1 MPSLTD
7 KPDYPLTLRQAD
19 QARSDFAAIE
29 SDLQF
34 VYEPARPGADAR
46 LSLSDVVT
54 VHGQS
59 VGSAR
64 GSRIVAEVTVPHS
77 KSRFFYHGV
86 RCRLPVD
93 LAVGSSVRTLNTP
106 SAVSIL

>member
-34 VYEPARPGADAR
+34 VVSQLAR
-46 LSLSDVVT
+46 LPTRAYLCRMLLLTTASLWSLL
-54 VHGQS
+54 G
-59 VGSAR
+59 AIALWLR
-64 GSRIVAEVTVPHS
+64 
-77 KSRFFYHGV
+77 
-86 RCRLPVD
+86 
-93 LAVGSSVRTLNTP
+93 
-106 SAVSIL
+106 